1 MKKSRREFLKA
12 ATFSATALGLN
23 LSKGKTK
30 TVNYGAGKPMSIL
43 ILGGTGF
50 IGPHMVRSA
59 QARGHV
65 ITLFNRGK
73 TNTHLFP
80 EVEKLK
86 GDRESDLE
94 SLKGRTWDVVI
105 DNSAIR
111 PWWVRDTTQLLKKSV
126 DRYLFTSTR
135 STYADFSEIGMD
147 ETSPQYDP
155 DPSAVDER
163 RSLGYGQDKVLC
175 EREARKAFGD
185 RTLIVRPGL
194 IVGPGDNTDRFTYWP
209 VRIDRGGEVLAPGD
223 PENGV
228 MFIDVRDLA
237 EWYIHLIENGNT
249 GSYNALGP
257 QSPLSFAEFLYGCR
271 AITNVDVSFTWVET
285 DFLLERKLR
294 PYREFPCWMPAED
307 DRLGF
312 QRFDLSKP
320 LAAGLTYRPLAVT
333 AFDTLEWYKSQP
345 SERTAKLK
353 AGISAERELEVLEEW
368 HAKKN

>member
-12 ATFSATALGLN
+12 ATFAATTLGLN

-30 TVNYGAGKPMSIL
+30 TIHYGAGKPISIL

-86 GDRESDLE
+86 GDRENDLE
-94 SLKGRTWDVVI
+94 SLKGRKWDIVI

-111 PWWVRDTTQLLKKSV
+111 PWWVRDSAQLLKHSV

-147 ETSPQYDP
+147 ENSPQYDP
-155 DPSAVDER
+155 DPTAVDER
-163 RSLGYGQDKVLC
+163 RRLGYGQDKVLC

-185 RTLIVRPGL
+185 HTLIVRPGL

-237 EWYIHLIENGNT
+237 EWYIRLIENGNT

-257 QSPLSFAEFLYGCR
+257 QAPLSFAEFLYGCR
-271 AITNVDVSFTWVET
+271 AVTNANVSFTWVDT
-285 DFLLERKLR
+285 NFLLDRELR
-294 PYREFPCWMPAED
+294 PYREFPCWMPAEG

-312 QRFDLSKP
+312 QRFDLFKP

-333 AFDTLEWYKSQP
+333 AFDTLEWYKSLP
-345 SERTAKLK
+345 DERTAELK
-353 AGISAERELEVLEEW
+353 AGISAKREFEVLAEW
-368 HAKKN
+368 HAKKE

>member
-12 ATFSATALGLN
+12 ATFAATTLGLN

-30 TVNYGAGKPMSIL
+30 TIHYGAGKPISIL

-86 GDRESDLE
+86 GDRENDLE
-94 SLKGRTWDVVI
+94 SLKGRKWDVVI

-111 PWWVRDTTQLLKKSV
+111 PWWVRDSAQLLKHSV

-147 ETSPQYDP
+147 ENSPQYDP
-155 DPSAVDER
+155 DPTAVDER
-163 RSLGYGQDKVLC
+163 RRLGYGQDKVLC

-237 EWYIHLIENGNT
+237 EWYIRLIENGNT

-257 QSPLSFAEFLYGCR
+257 QAPLSFAEFLYGCR
-271 AITNVDVSFTWVET
+271 GVTNANVSFTWVDT
-285 DFLLERKLR
+285 NFLLDRELR
-294 PYREFPCWMPAED
+294 PYREFPCWMPAEG

-312 QRFDLSKP
+312 QRFDLFKP

-333 AFDTLEWYKSQP
+333 AFDTLEWYKSLP
-345 SERTAKLK
+345 DERTVELK
-353 AGISAERELEVLEEW
+353 AGISAKREFEVLAEW
-368 HAKKN
+368 HAKKE